1 MKTYT
6 FDEESF
12 KLNRR
17 EPQDKPRRST
27 MKTTATYLS
36 LLLLGLGIGLGGSY
50 LSQIPQLWARTS
62 EVAAP
67 SPSGA
72 GPEKPTV
79 AMPSLA
85 VPANFVVDVVRQVG
99 PAVVRIDASRTV
111 TQEMPEAFKDPSFRR
126 FFGSQMPPFP
136 DKQIQRGVGS
146 GFVVSSDGQIL
157 TNAHVVD
164 GATEVKVTLKDGRT
178 FSGKVLGCDPVTDIA
193 VVKIEAE
200 DLPSVKLGDSQQLQV
215 GESVIAIGNPLGLDN
230 TVTTGMISATGRNSS
245 QVGIADKR
253 VQFIQ
258 TDAAINP
265 GNSGGPLLNARGE
278 VIGINTAIIQNAQG
292 IGFAIPIDK
301 AQEIAQQLVT
311 KGKVEHPYLGIQMVG
326 ISPEIKQ
333 QFQEQAGWMP
343 KADKGVLIVR
353 VMPNSPADQAGLRA
367 GDAIE
372 AIDGKPVT
380 DPSQV
385 QEAVEKVA
393 VGDNLPL
400 TLERQAGQATV
411 QIQVGALPAHRED
424 TEPNP

>member
-6 FDEESF
+6 FDQESLQ
-12 KLNRR
+12 LNRR
-17 EPQDKPRRST
+17 ELPDKSRRSPI
-27 MKTTATYLS
+27 KAAATYFS
-36 LLLLGLGIGLGGSY
+36 LLLLGLGIGVGGSY
-50 LSQIPQLWARTS
+50 LYQIPQLWARNA
-62 EVAAP
+62 EVASP
-67 SPSGA
+67 SPDGG
-72 GPEKPTV
+72 GPANLPT

-111 TQEMPEAFKDPSFRR
+111 TQEAPETFKDPFFRR

-146 GFVVSSDGQIL
+146 GFIISNDGQIL

-164 GATEVKVTLKDGRT
+164 GATEVKVTLKDGRI
-178 FSGKVLGCDPVTDIA
+178 FSGKVLGTDPVTDIA
-193 VVKIEAE
+193 VVKIQAE
-200 DLPSVKLGDSQQLQV
+200 DLPTVKLGDSQDLQV
-215 GESVIAIGNPLGLDN
+215 GEWAIAIGNPLGLDN
-230 TVTTGMISATGRNSS
+230 TVTTGIISATSRNSS

-301 AQEIAQQLVT
+301 AQEIAQELVT
-311 KGKVEHPYLGIQMVG
+311 KGKAEHPYLGIQMVA
-326 ISPEIKQ
+326 INPEIKQ

-353 VMPNSPADQAGLRA
+353 VMPNSPADKAGLRA

-372 AIDGKPVT
+372 AVAGKPVAN
-380 DPSQV
+380 PSEV
-385 QEAVEKVA
+385 QQAVEDVA
-393 VGDNLPL
+393 VGDSLPL
-400 TLERQAGQATV
+400 TLERQTGQETV
-411 QIQVGALPAHRED
+411 KVEVGALPSQG
-424 TEPNP
+424 